1 MVLYNIKFVQKLSV
15 CKEGKVSTTLS
26 LRRISTISCLIVA
39 LVISGCSSTPQ
50 TSPPATP
57 VPTTQ
62 IEPAPAV
69 STLTPEAAPDPVS
82 PWTEY
87 EYEAF
92 HFNFSYPTDW
102 FGPDVYEADG
112 SLRIAIGSDVVY
124 PYGTNR
130 EDQISTIPDA
140 YYITIQYNQN
150 QSNLTWDDLVNSGWI
165 TTYLELQD
173 LEPGATSST
182 IRSLAIKV
190 RDINLGDFKG
200 VEYIF
205 TLPDTAQTERVYGRE
220 IVAFD
225 ENLNMLRIMGSP
237 NLVTIN
243 NESNWKTDYQRVD
256 ESYQEIF
263 RFIADSIIV
272 N

>member
-1 MVLYNIKFVQKLSV
+1 M
-15 CKEGKVSTTLS
+15 STTHS
-26 LRRISTISCLIVA
+26 LRRISTISCFILA
-39 LVISGCSSTPQ
+39 LLISGCSSTPQ
-50 TSPPATP
+50 TSPTDAPAAA
-57 VPTTQ
+57 TQ
-62 IEPAPAV
+62 VEPAPEDPT
-69 STLTPEAAPDPVS
+69 STPEAAAEPVS
-82 PWTEY
+82 PWTDF
-87 EYEAF
+87 EYEALQF
-92 HFNFSYPTDW
+92 SFSYPTDW
-102 FGPDVYEADG
+102 YGPDVYEVDG
-112 SLRIAIGSDVVY
+112 TLRIAIGSDVVY
-124 PYGTNR
+124 PYGTSR

-150 QSNLTWDDLVNSGWI
+150 QTNMTWDDLVNSGWI

-190 RDINLGDFKG
+190 RDVNLGDFKG

-205 TLPDTAQTERVYGRE
+205 TLPDTAQTERVYGRQ

-225 ENLNMLRIMGSP
+225 ENLNMLQIMGSP
-237 NLVTIN
+237 NLVTISDQ
-243 NESNWKTDYQRVD
+243 ENWKADYQSVD

>member
-1 MVLYNIKFVQKLSV
+1 MKPCNSA
-15 CKEGKVSTTLS
+15 SP
-26 LRRISTISCLIVA
+26 
-39 LVISGCSSTPQ
+39 TPQ
-50 TSPPATP
+50 TG
-57 VPTTQ
+57 
-62 IEPAPAV
+62 I
-69 STLTPEAAPDPVS
+69 
-82 PWTEY
+82 
-87 EYEAF
+87 
-92 HFNFSYPTDW
+92 
-102 FGPDVYEADG
+102 GPDVYEVDG
-112 SLRIAIGSDVVY
+112 TLRIAIGSDVVY
-124 PYGTNR
+124 PYGTSR

-150 QSNLTWDDLVNSGWI
+150 QTNMTWDDLVNSGWI

-190 RDINLGDFKG
+190 RDVNLGGFQG

-205 TLPDTAQTERVYGRE
+205 TLPDTAQTERVYGRQ

-225 ENLNMLRIMGSP
+225 ENLNMLQIMGSP
-237 NLVTIN
+237 NLVTISDQ
-243 NESNWKTDYQRVD
+243 ENWKADYQSVD